1 MEKILNFLL
10 HSLDGLVLYIV
21 LFIVG
26 SFILYHLA
34 RLKNQR
40 AFLFSTIKIISS
52 VLGSKFGSKAEGLL
66 EIFVDGLGKIQDGDF
81 SNDDVVDWFLRYVR
95 LSAQQKGI
103 VLTDEDVNNL
113 HTLISS
119 TVLTFVGTNPK
130 QIEHAVNQ
138 FSAFQTMSNKK

>member
-10 HSLDGLVLYIV
+10 HSLDGITLYVI

-26 SFILYHLA
+26 SFALYHLA

-66 EIFVDGLGKIQDGDF
+66 EIFVDGLGKIQDGNF

-119 TVLTFVGTNPK
+119 TVLTFVGTNSK